1 MKVTVIGCSGSFPG
15 KNEATSGYLV
25 QSGEY
30 NVLIDCGSGVLST
43 VQNYIDLNKIDAV
56 ILSHYH
62 ADHISDIYCFQYQ
75 TAAAYKLG
83 MRKKTLDI
91 YAHNSD
97 AKFQELTYKNFCIAK
112 LIDQNSKISFGDLSI
127 TFQWMNHGS
136 PCLGMRLEEKGKV
149 FSYSGDTEWCDGVLQ
164 ISQNADVF
172 LCECSLFNKQ
182 KGQIKG
188 HLSAGEAGKLA
199 ANSNVKKLVLTHL
212 PQYGDINELVREAKG
227 EFSGEVIKA
236 KTGMVLEL

>member
-15 KNEATSGYLV
+15 KNQATSGYLV
-25 QSGEY
+25 ESGEY
-30 NVLIDCGSGVLST
+30 SVLIDCGSGVLST

-75 TAAAYKLG
+75 VAAAYKLG

-91 YAHNSD
+91 YVHNSD

-112 LIDQNSKISFGDLSI
+112 PIDPNSKINFGDLSI
-127 TFQWMNHGS
+127 TFQWMNHVS
-136 PCLGMRLEEKGKV
+136 SCLGMRLEEKGKV
-149 FSYSGDTEWCDGVLQ
+149 FSYSADTEWGDGVLQ

-188 HLSAGEAGKLA
+188 HLSAGEAGKIA
-199 ANSNVKKLVLTHL
+199 ANSNIKKLVLTHL
-212 PQYGDINELVREAKG
+212 PQYGDINELVREAKE

>member
-1 MKVTVIGCSGSFPG
+1 MKITVIGYRGSFPG
-15 KNEATSGYLV
+15 KNQAASGYLV
-25 QSGEY
+25 ESGEY
-30 NVLIDCGSGVLST
+30 NILIDCGSGVLSA
-43 VQNYIDLNKIDAV
+43 VQNYIDLNEIDAV

-83 MRKKTLDI
+83 MRKKTLEI

-97 AKFQELTYKNFCIAK
+97 AKFQELTYKNFCIANQ
-112 LIDQNSKISFGDLSI
+112 IDPNSKISFGDLSI

-136 PCLGMRLEEKGKV
+136 LCLGMRLEEKGKV
-149 FSYSGDTEWCDGVLQ
+149 FSYSADTEWCDSVLK

-182 KGQIKG
+182 IGQLKG
-188 HLSAGEAGKLA
+188 HLCAGEAGKLA
-199 ANSNVKKLVLTHL
+199 SKSNVKKLVLTHL
-212 PQYGDINELVREAKG
+212 PQYGDIDELVKEAKE

-236 KTGMVLEL
+236 EMGLVLEL

>member
-1 MKVTVIGCSGSFPG
+1 
-15 KNEATSGYLV
+15 
-25 QSGEY
+25 
-30 NVLIDCGSGVLST
+30 
-43 VQNYIDLNKIDAV
+43 
-56 ILSHYH
+56 
-62 ADHISDIYCFQYQ
+62 
-75 TAAAYKLG
+75 
-83 MRKKTLDI
+83 
-91 YAHNSD
+91 
-97 AKFQELTYKNFCIAK
+97 
-112 LIDQNSKISFGDLSI
+112 
-127 TFQWMNHGS
+127 HGS

-172 LCECSLFNKQ
+172 LCECSLFNNQ
-182 KGQIKG
+182 KGQLKG

-212 PQYGDINELVREAKG
+212 PQYGDINELVREAKE

>member
-15 KNEATSGYLV
+15 KNQATSGYLV
-25 QSGEY
+25 ESGEY
-30 NVLIDCGSGVLST
+30 SVLIDCGSGVLST

-75 TAAAYKLG
+75 VAAAYKLG

-91 YAHNSD
+91 YVHNSD

-112 LIDQNSKISFGDLSI
+112 PIDPNSKINFGDLSI
-127 TFQWMNHGS
+127 TFQWMNHVS
-136 PCLGMRLEEKGKV
+136 SCLGMRLEEKGKV
-149 FSYSGDTEWCDGVLQ
+149 FSYSADTEWGDGVLQ

-188 HLSAGEAGKLA
+188 HLSAGEAGKIA
-199 ANSNVKKLVLTHL
+199 ANSNIKKLVLTHL
-212 PQYGDINELVREAKG
+212 PQYGDINELVREAKE

-236 KTGMVLEL
+236 KTGLVLEL